1 MTPKKFAR
9 IRAVLIAIVVLAAM
23 IAIALLIQ
31 ALVHWH
37 PGGNGA
43 PRIGGSSSYS
53 LGDVPPNTGVP
64 HVSSNTS

>member
-1 MTPKKFAR
+1 ML
-9 IRAVLIAIVVLAAM
+9 IAVLVLAAM

-43 PRIGGSSSYS
+43 PHADRVVLAIRYAGLPRLSPKVT
-53 LGDVPPNTGVP
+53 D
-64 HVSSNTS
+64 